1 MMSISQ
7 VDMVVWR
14 GPTPNSDRPP
24 TETAHALQ
32 VCGDLS
38 PTAGEGNADPQSFTV
53 VVRQGDNVATLH
65 AAGPFDSEAF
75 DPKTGR
81 WELEGNP
88 GPEVRF
94 ARRQSA
100 VVCAV
105 IILKRERAGL
115 ETLSWVQPVEI
126 IPERLTDKQQ
136 LEFSP
141 EVLVAQSPE
150 EPLEMGHSVSSSLAI
165 LHGAA
170 GGDTFSR
177 LQRIDKVPQAH
188 ATPPATP

>member
-7 VDMVVWR
+7 VDMVVWDDKGR
-14 GPTPNSDRPP
+14 
-24 TETAHALQ
+24 ELQ
-32 VCGDLS
+32 ICGDLS
-38 PTAGEGNADPQSFTV
+38 PVSTDPQSFTI
-53 VVRQGDNVATLH
+53 VVRQDDNVATLH
-65 AAGPFDSEAF
+65 KEAPFDSEAF

-81 WELEGNP
+81 WELKGNP
-88 GPEVRF
+88 RPGVRF
-94 ARRQSA
+94 ETQSA

-115 ETLSWVQPVEI
+115 ETLSWIQPVDKI
-126 IPERLTDKQQ
+126 RSVRTSVPEQ
-136 LEFSP
+136 LEFRP
-141 EVLVAQSPE
+141 VVLVQSPE
-150 EPLEMGHSVSSSLAI
+150 EPLEMGDSVSSSLAI

-188 ATPPATP
+188 HATPPATP